1 MKQRKRL
8 LSLICVALMTIEF
21 LPTQLIANATLNS
34 NEVKEVEESENKD
47 IQKEDS
53 DTKKE
58 VVSEEKTADIS
69 KLEGETEV
77 KEEKVENQLKNSI
90 FTFFIKEKTISN
102 SSNIKEFLSLKFNR
116 ETKKFEVSKNIEK
129 DFSINKDESSNESN
143 NESNELLELRV
154 IDGENK
160 EKLNIKLLDNHDNSE
175 ELKKLLELEIKETD
189 YIQINILNT
198 DLNLKIEDDI
208 YGDITKEK
216 EDYSDGVSTLDYIN
230 NVRFQIKK
238 DGINTIYNEAPVIN
252 GVNDIEVDSEN
263 KDALLQGISVTDD
276 HDEIQ
281 NSSIQVSSK
290 KLEEN
295 KTMVTY
301 SVKDSWGRVTSA
313 NRTITYIS
321 SESPNETEEDVSS
334 LNLESRTSTTPAS
347 LSDVVFTV
355 KGVRYSNGK
364 DERFKIKFDTNKKL
378 IKVTD
383 MDMRIMTTN
392 NADEYFVFELYD
404 SRMQLK
410 KEVVI
415 RGNERSE
422 AANALNNVPYE
433 IGDYI
438 YVYHKEASGK
448 KLLISGVKGDNNTLY
463 AEGTDNLERGK
474 KLFKVTNTGLEVVT
488 NDAPVITIG
497 SESGYNREDVDGN
510 EVWKKTIKR
519 GDDIDLS
526 KGITVSDT
534 FDRDNHIPLLLDYS
548 VFNNMKL
555 GEQTVIY
562 TLTDSWG
569 ATVTKKAIITVQPK
583 NDLEQVKFKFYSKG
597 TNNELFNMTIDSVN
611 HKIEVNRVS
620 NDNQAI
626 KGYSGAAFKI
636 KIIDG
641 VRNVVKREIAIRGTE
656 TGFSSALDRLDGYS
670 YNNGDRI
677 SIWALNTEDVK
688 IEGDGNI
695 ESKPSDVNYASGLT
709 SRDYLDNVRFEMNE
723 NKLKYIYNKAPTIT
737 FAPNTVLEV
746 VRGEEL
752 NPTIGVTV
760 TDDYDNEDTI
770 KIENVKVVGFDK
782 YKLGEQNVTY
792 QYTDSWGRTGTATR
806 TVRVLAKNKLED
818 NTVKMYKDGTN
829 TPILSISFDDITRK
843 LKVSDATTDT
853 INGVNEVAL
862 VIKTYKNGNVERT
875 LDING
880 NMSGIQIKNII
891 ENLNINYEYGD
902 MIDFVSTDSTKL
914 NRVRVFG
921 SLAQGSD
928 NNSNKT
934 NSTVSR
940 EGEQQGNTN
949 VPNSGVNSDTNPYN
963 GGFATVDNMKNTRF
977 ELTKDGIKAIYNKA
991 PVLSGLDELKII
1003 KGNEPQFR
1011 DGVTVTDELDD
1022 DNTLTNAIQIDS
1034 SDFNNNAVGVYGVT
1048 YTVTDT
1054 WGRSTSQ
1061 VRNVRVVSK
1070 VENNVISL
1078 DGDND
1083 NKLFEIGFDTVR
1095 NKLTFKKSEQSS
1107 GAGSDSS
1114 TDGSNGSGTTEQ
1126 PEGGNLGE
1134 QQPDNEQSPSTPEAN
1149 EENNHSSRTASSETT
1164 NNKLFEIKVFD
1175 DKMKLVGTATLNGNT
1190 DSDYNNFKI
1199 ELEKINMYESYYVS
1213 LWASNH
1219 NKLKISGNVIKTD
1232 RVSEDDYSNGINS
1245 EDQMINVR
1253 FESTEE
1259 GLKAIYNAAPVISMK
1274 SSTTPEAQ
1282 PQSTN
1287 DSITALTSFSHYLGE
1302 TYKLTENMQVT
1313 DDKDTDI
1320 SIDDIKTTYVRKE
1333 VSSGNTNSPELSEA
1347 SRATTE
1353 NEQGTSG
1360 STSDNNQTTE
1370 SANNSVPTE
1379 VGTYIVTYTVT
1390 DSWEREAKVTRELT
1404 INNGIERHQISFRG
1418 HIGNSDVTAFTLSFR
1433 DKGDS
1438 QNAKIVVNGE
1448 DRVVS
1453 NRYDINNPLR
1463 NFYTIKV
1470 LNENNEIRKTVVI
1483 STNTNTHTDSG
1494 LRELSE
1500 MDIPYG
1506 YKLKIEAFQPPG
1518 VSITGEILGDI
1529 KENYSDG
1536 VDNKM
1541 NLDYVTFK
1549 VTKSGLD
1556 VAFNDTDLNDNVKNV
1571 ITNIDYGGLQAFKF
1585 TFNTSDKGNDSSNI
1599 GKLTALSG
1607 YGAQIIYQDSSSALR
1622 IKLVKDGT
1630 EISQSFIGTDRGDNS
1645 KFNVFNQYVK
1655 TGDYIEFWA
1664 KKPDRIFITGNAVD
1678 QINDYDYAKGGK
1690 TELFEHTRFYF
1701 TEEGIKP
1708 TYNNAPKI
1716 SAEDIDIYAAD
1727 YTNENQFDFKTGVT
1741 VTDDHDKNIDIVNS
1755 TYQVNSTTMNAANG
1769 RNTLGYTIDSSTRK
1783 SGDTENSINTS
1794 VLGERTVTYTYT
1806 DSWGRTGTVKRK
1818 VTVRPQLYKNK
1829 IQVYAEDNE
1838 NLAARTTINE
1848 DIVDSSS
1855 NTNTGNSNNQN
1866 SGSQSP
1872 GDSDNSNVETN
1883 SKKPAFEIGF
1893 NTLTNNYQVINRKDE
1908 YLDIQNPRKD
1918 IFAIQIKGANGE
1930 VKFEETLKG
1939 NDKGTTEKLNRLN
1952 SIPYSETDIIRV
1964 WRASSNSENINK
1976 KDVSTSNGEENTA
1989 VVVPNLKI
1997 TGEVKKD
2004 ENSKITEDYSN
2015 GINNIDFMNNVGFNP
2030 KAEGLKAIYNEA
2042 PVIKGFDESTKVVEK
2057 GVNLDLRRDIRIT
2070 DDKDNNL
2077 SFTVSPTTID
2087 TNQLGIHK
2095 VTYTTTDSW
2104 NRTTTKIRTI
2114 EVVSKVKSNSIEVYN
2129 PNESSTDLLFKID
2142 FDASA
2147 RKFIINN
2154 EVDSSTNLP
2163 NEETGNGSQEQE
2175 SRSGEIVPNEGD
2187 GEEIETPD
2195 DSTPG
2200 ETIPPIENVPPADT
2214 ENTPSQES
2222 NDGKIFRIKI
2232 FDNNGA
2238 VVVNS
2243 TVNSLTNIS
2252 DSQAIESIKEQLGD
2266 LTKYTFNIG
2275 DTISL
2280 WSSNPNKVKIKG
2292 TVENESIDYDN
2303 GLADKMSV
2311 VRFKITEN
2319 GLKEIQASTPV
2330 ITFDEAENK
2339 SVEVR
2344 RGDAISYLSGVT
2356 VTDTNENIEL
2366 SKVSYTPND
2375 IDTNVLGEKQ
2385 VTYTVTNSWG
2395 QKAEKIR
2402 KFNII
2407 PKNDIDG
2414 VRLKL
2419 KSSTDEN
2426 NYLEIGFDE
2435 LNKKLKV
2442 YHKPTSAL
2450 YPEINE
2456 NVLTISVYNS
2466 NGETLKTLQ
2475 IHGNETIN
2483 EEEFTKIDDSAYT
2496 EGLFIEVESKYP
2508 KNLSITGDIA
2518 NIHNLNNKDLNL
2530 SDGIDENELDT
2541 FKNTRFKIGSTQ
2553 IEAIYN
2559 QAPVISYP
2567 GKDNESEENGLITV
2581 KKGEIYDYNKDLTVE
2596 DDHDGKIEASNVGV
2610 DESRVNYDEVG
2621 TYEITYIV
2629 TDSWGRDGTATRPVK
2644 IVSNIVGNQID
2655 IYSKDSTQQQ
2665 SPSDNETVETF
2676 REVAS
2681 DNVTEGGNNSPE
2693 DTETSAPIKGNR
2705 VFSIGFIE
2713 EVTSNESED
2722 KNIKIKLEVR
2732 NTQNIA
2738 IDSSNANKESIKI
2751 IAYNKDG
2758 NKKDG
2763 YELSLNGND
2772 TGTSNKLE
2780 KLKTWELEYG
2790 DYISLYASDLN
2801 EPDSTT
2807 NITPQQPSTDENPNE
2822 RNISIINENSS
2833 VEGSSGSNSNETVE
2847 GNGGGNSGEDSSSTK
2862 PNKPEI
2868 TTSMIRITGGVLNAR
2883 EKYDSGAVK
2892 KDNIVNVR
2900 FEITD
2905 AGLEALY
2912 NDAPNIYI
2920 SSGEFSKY
2928 LGETYKLTEGVNV
2941 YDDLDGT
2948 LGESKITTIYKR
2960 VRDLPAESTNG
2971 STQSGSSSSST
2982 RTNSEGNDTSD
2993 VGNNSNNT
3001 PNISESEESRKNTLP
3016 KEPGIYEITYIATDS
3031 WGRQSSE
3038 IRSITIKPGMNR
3050 HSVTFRG
3057 HRGSN
3062 GNFTDVTAFTLNFK
3076 DASNEGEGRMKISVT
3091 GDDHPISDRTGQSDF
3106 YNIKIIKKDSPV
3118 IEISIAGNAN
3128 PMKNE
3133 QIQQLNTME
3142 LSYGDKIKIT
3152 AVQTPGVSIF
3162 GEILGDVYTDYSKG
3176 VFNKYYLDYV
3186 TFEFTKEGLK
3196 AHYNDP
3202 TITNSENVF
3211 TIVDGGGLNPF
3222 RIKVTPTNSS
3232 NDNSIG
3238 TLAVTRT
3245 TDPIWYGHSDR
3256 NVLKIKLKRA
3266 DTSKGNIEKEFTGDG
3281 ANSGS
3286 NATNL
3291 EAFNNQKV
3299 YEGDY
3304 LEIEFERPDMMYV
3317 MGSYHSNSNAKV
3329 DYNKGAKDKDNLE
3342 NVRFYFK
3349 RDNSTNESRTGESK
3363 SIVLPVYNEAP
3374 EIKGIDFK
3382 RVPVNNNYD
3391 LLEGVV
3397 TSDQIDDALNKKV
3410 KLVIKCT
3417 ELGINKTITQ
3427 NANKVT
3433 SSNGIRSIFSRTTN
3447 STNSNDNT
3455 NSFNKNNSSEET
3467 IATNEVRNITEFNY
3481 MFDTSGIFNI
3491 EYTMTDSWGRTT
3503 TEYRTIQVYGSPEI
3517 DPKKDVVQEETKED
3531 GEKVGTVTVEL
3542 NSMKGNI
3549 EAYMESYFRSLV
3561 SISDVED
3568 DDKDLIVEVT
3578 GKVEPDKVGTYP
3590 VNYKVTDTHG
3600 NITMYKINVNVVKTI
3615 KATVTTDIPFQVVTN
3630 LLNENGTTEN
3640 IKDRFVSSKIRIKNN
3655 NPNSKMEVYVKGLNK
3670 SEGDLELVNGD
3681 NFEFNSLNKFEALR
3695 KMALGLYF
3703 IEGTNVGDENIREGE
3718 NSELPTETTKV
3729 FTKESPLWL
3738 TTDMTQTKITT
3749 MNEASGNKHDITL
3762 PSKNNSDT
3770 GTTQPP
3776 EGGDSEEGDE
3786 EQPSSRTDS
3795 SDQEGENP
3803 PFGTEEDEKLKNPDY
3818 YIKDY
3823 GTVEGKVLEFGLTA
3837 KYGNNFAGGK
3847 VRGKFKLIFEFR

>member
-216 EDYSDGVSTLDYIN
+216 EDYNDGVSTLDYIN

-313 NRTITYIS
+313 SRNITYIS
-321 SESPNETEEDVSS
+321 KATENESESESEVSPIALDTRAQPTS
-334 LNLESRTSTTPAS
+334 LT
-347 LSDVVFTV
+347 DVVFTV
-355 KGVRYSNGK
+355 KGVRYSNGN

-392 NADEYFVFELYD
+392 NADEYFIFELYD

-422 AANALNNVPYE
+422 AANDLNNVPYE

-463 AEGTDNLERGK
+463 AEGTNNLERGK
-474 KLFKVTNTGLEVVT
+474 KLFKVTDTGLEVVT
-488 NDAPVITIG
+488 NDAPTITIG
-497 SESGYNREDVDGN
+497 SEAGYTEVTENGET
-510 EVWKKTIKR
+510 VWKKTIKR

-526 KGITVSDT
+526 NGITISDT
-534 FDRDNHIPLLLDYS
+534 FDQANHIPLLLNYS

-583 NDLEQVKFKFYSKG
+583 NDLEQVKFKFYSKD

-620 NDNQAI
+620 SNNQAI

-688 IEGDGNI
+688 IEGDTNI
-695 ESKPSDVNYASGLT
+695 KDKPNNVNYASGLT
-709 SRDYLDNVRFEMNE
+709 NRDYLDNVRFEMNE

-752 NPTIGVTV
+752 NTTIGVTI
-760 TDDYDNEDTI
+760 TDDYDKEETI
-770 KIENVKVVGFDK
+770 NVENVKVVGFDK

-806 TVRVLAKNKLED
+806 IVRVLAKNKLED

-829 TPILSISFDDITRK
+829 TPILTISFDDITRK

-862 VIKTYKNGNVERT
+862 VIKTYRHGSVERT

-928 NNSNKT
+928 DNSNKT

-949 VPNSGVNSDTNPYN
+949 VPNSNANAVTNPYN
-963 GGFATVDNMKNTRF
+963 DGFATVDNMKNTRF

-1034 SDFNNNAVGVYGVT
+1034 SDFNKNAVGVYGVT

-1078 DGDND
+1078 DGDDD

-1095 NKLTFKKSEQSS
+1095 NKLTFKKSEQNS

-1134 QQPDNEQSPSTPEAN
+1134 EQSPSTPEAN

-1164 NNKLFEIKVFD
+1164 TNKLFEIKVFD

-1219 NKLKISGNVIKTD
+1219 NKLKISGNVIKTNG
-1232 RVSEDDYSNGINS
+1232 VSEEDYSNGINS

-1313 DDKDTDI
+1313 DDKDTNI
-1320 SIDDIKTTYVRKE
+1320 SVDDIKTTYVRKE
-1333 VSSGNTNSPELSEA
+1333 VSSGNVNSPELSEA

-1360 STSDNNQTTE
+1360 GTSDNNQTTE
-1370 SANNSVPTE
+1370 SAKNSVPTE

-1390 DSWEREAKVTRELT
+1390 DSWGREAVVTRELT
-1404 INNGIERHQISFRG
+1404 IKKGLERHELIFGGYNKTGNIEEGFDAFKLKFVEDNNNNIRIQIENKANKQL
-1418 HIGNSDVTAFTLSFR
+1418 HTAIGQQTV
-1433 DKGDS
+1433 
-1438 QNAKIVVNGE
+1438 
-1448 DRVVS
+1448 
-1453 NRYDINNPLR
+1453 
-1463 NFYTIKV
+1463 YTIQV
-1470 LNENNEIRKTVVI
+1470 LDSSNNVQGAVNLEYNSNAHNFNFTPLTDI
-1483 STNTNTHTDSG
+1483 S
-1494 LRELSE
+1494 
-1500 MDIPYG
+1500 IKYG
-1506 YKLKIEAFQPPG
+1506 YKIKVKAIQPFRFK
-1518 VSITGEILGDI
+1518 ITGEIIGA
-1529 KENYSDG
+1529 KEDYSDA
-1536 VDNKM
+1536 VQNKM
-1541 NLDYVTFK
+1541 NLEYVTFRI
-1549 VTKSGLD
+1549 TKNGL
-1556 VAFNDTDLNDNVKNV
+1556 VSEFNDTDVTNGVKNI
-1571 ITNIDYGGLQAFKF
+1571 ITNIEPGGLQAFKIKF
-1585 TFNTSDKGNDSSNI
+1585 DISDNGSNTNNI
-1599 GKLTALSG
+1599 GKIIVEG
-1607 YGAQIIYQDSSSALR
+1607 YREPIIYQDETKALT
-1622 IKLVKDGT
+1622 IKLVRQGLDT
-1630 EISQSFIGTDRGDNS
+1630 IESTFIGTESGKKNETELND
-1645 KFNVFNQYVK
+1645 KFASFNNQYVK
-1655 TGDYIEFWA
+1655 EGDYIEFWA
-1664 KKPDRIFITGNAVD
+1664 KSPSRLFITGNL
-1678 QINDYDYAKGGK
+1678 IKSNHDYVLGGTEDLYAN
-1690 TELFEHTRFYF
+1690 TRFYF
-1701 TEEGIKP
+1701 TSKGIKP
-1708 TYNNAPKI
+1708 VYNNAPQI
-1716 SAEDIDIYAAD
+1716 IADDIDIYSED
-1727 YTNENQFDFKTGVT
+1727 YINGKQFDFKTGVT
-1741 VTDDHDKNIDIVNS
+1741 VTDDHDKINDKGELIPES
-1755 TYQVNSTTMNAANG
+1755 TSRTTNVQNNN
-1769 RNTLGYTIDSSTRK
+1769 RNVLTYRIKEETRK
-1783 SGDTENSINTS
+1783 EDDTDTSINFAQ
-1794 VLGERTVTYTYT
+1794 LGERIVTYSYT
-1806 DSWGRTGTVKRK
+1806 DSWGRTGTFERK

-1838 NLAARTTINE
+1838 SVEARTSISE
-1848 DIVDSSS
+1848 DIVGDGTDNNPEDDREDNQGTTPQPPESNDTDRDDSSDDDI
-1855 NTNTGNSNNQN
+1855 T
-1866 SGSQSP
+1866 
-1872 GDSDNSNVETN
+1872 
-1883 SKKPAFEIGF
+1883 KKEPVFEIGF

-1908 YLDIQNPRKD
+1908 YLDIKNPRKD
-1918 IFAIQIKGANGE
+1918 IFAIQIKGENGE

-1939 NDKGTTEKLNRLN
+1939 NDKGSSEKLNELN
-1952 SIPYSETDIIRV
+1952 ELEYRETDIIRV
-1964 WRASSNSENINK
+1964 WRASSNSSEG
-1976 KDVSTSNGEENTA
+1976 TS

-1997 TGEVKKD
+1997 TGNIEKHT
-2004 ENSKITEDYSN
+2004 EITEEDYSN
-2015 GINNIDFMNNVGFNP
+2015 GIKNIDFMNNVGFKP
-2030 KAEGLKAIYNEA
+2030 VSTGLQAIYNKA
-2042 PVIKGFDESTKVVEK
+2042 PEINGFNDSVEIVEK
-2057 GVNLDLRRDIRIT
+2057 GTTFNLRTGVTVT
-2070 DDKDNNL
+2070 DDRDQIIPIDRVQITG
-2077 SFTVSPTTID
+2077 TVD
-2087 TNQLGIHK
+2087 TNVLGVYK
-2095 VTYTTTDSW
+2095 VTYTVTDSW
-2104 NRTTTKIRTI
+2104 NRTTSKVRTI
-2114 EVVSKVKSNSIEVYN
+2114 NVVSKVKNNSIEVYN
-2129 PNESSTDLLFKID
+2129 PDNENDNLLFKII
-2142 FDASA
+2142 FDANE
-2147 RKFIINN
+2147 RKFKLEKNN
-2154 EVDSSTNLP
+2154 SNLP
-2163 NEETGNGSQEQE
+2163 DALEGNDSTSRTTDDNGGEEQE
-2175 SRSGEIVPNEGD
+2175 PSTSESGEEGED
-2187 GEEIETPD
+2187 DEED
-2195 DSTPG
+2195 R
-2200 ETIPPIENVPPADT
+2200 PPTSGDADT
-2214 ENTPSQES
+2214 KPSEDNS
-2222 NDGKIFRIKI
+2222 DKIFRIKI
-2232 FDNNGA
+2232 FNANGGI
-2238 VVVNS
+2238 VVNS
-2243 TVNSLTNIS
+2243 SVNSDVSTTNNLE
-2252 DSQAIESIKEQLGD
+2252 SQLSD
-2266 LTKYTFNIG
+2266 LTDYIFNIG
-2275 DTISL
+2275 DSISL
-2280 WSSNPNKVKIKG
+2280 WTNNSNKVKVIGHIEGKTHDYNTG
-2292 TVENESIDYDN
+2292 LKEENDMNS
-2303 GLADKMSV
+2303 
-2311 VRFKITEN
+2311 VRFRITEN
-2319 GLKEIQASTPV
+2319 GLKEIGPSTPE
-2330 ITFDEAENK
+2330 INFAEGDNN
-2339 SVEVR
+2339 SVEVK
-2344 RGDAISYLSGVT
+2344 RGDTVNYLNNITIVDAT
-2356 VTDTNENIEL
+2356 ENIAFE
-2366 SKVSYTPND
+2366 KVKYNEQG
-2375 IDTNVLGEKQ
+2375 IDVNTIGEK
-2385 VTYTVTNSWG
+2385 TLEYSVTNSWSVTTT
-2395 QKAEKIR
+2395 KIR
-2402 KFNII
+2402 KFNVV

-2419 KSSTDEN
+2419 KSESNNE
-2426 NYLEIGFDE
+2426 NYLELGFDE
-2435 LNKKLKV
+2435 LTHKLKV
-2442 YHKPTSAL
+2442 YKELTEAL
-2450 YPEINE
+2450 YPDDEE
-2456 NVLTISVYNS
+2456 NVLTISIYTAS
-2466 NGETLKTLQ
+2466 GSTLKTLQ
-2475 IHGNETIN
+2475 IQGNKLIDNEQIKRIN
-2483 EEEFTKIDDSAYT
+2483 EVEYE
-2496 EGLFIEVESKYP
+2496 EGLFIGVETKYP
-2508 KNLSITGDIA
+2508 KNLSITG
-2518 NIHNLNNKDLNL
+2518 NIEKVDNLKGHELDLT
-2530 SDGIDENELDT
+2530 DGIDEDELEA
-2541 FKNTRFKIGSTQ
+2541 FNNTRFKIGATQ
-2553 IEAIYN
+2553 IQAIYN
-2559 QAPVISYP
+2559 EAPVITYP
-2567 GKDNESEENGLITV
+2567 KQNEADKGIITV
-2581 KKGEIYDYNKDLTVE
+2581 KKGEIYDYNQDLTVT
-2596 DDHDGKIEASNVGV
+2596 DDHDGNIEPSNVGV

-2655 IYSKDSTQQQ
+2655 IYSKDSTQQE

-2676 REVAS
+2676 REAAS
-2681 DNVTEGGNNSPE
+2681 DNVTEEGNNSPE

-2732 NTQNIA
+2732 NKKDTQ
-2738 IDSSNANKESIKI
+2738 IDSANSDKEAVKI
-2751 IAYNKDG
+2751 IAYNKNG
-2758 NKKDG
+2758 NKKND

-2772 TGTSNKLE
+2772 TGTSEKLE

-2807 NITPQQPSTDENPNE
+2807 NITPQQPSTDETPSE
-2822 RNISIINENSS
+2822 RNISIINENSR

-2847 GNGGGNSGEDSSSTK
+2847 GNGGGNSGEENSSTK

-2883 EKYDSGAVK
+2883 ELYDSGAVK

-2948 LGESKITTIYKR
+2948 LGEKNIITTYKKLS
-2960 VRDLPAESTNG
+2960 DLPAESTNG
-2971 STQSGSSSSST
+2971 STQSGSTSSST
-2982 RTNSEGNDTSD
+2982 RTSSEGSGNLSDGSNSSDTPNDGTTD
-2993 VGNNSNNT
+2993 ENNNT
-3001 PNISESEESRKNTLP
+3001 SNEDTTNKLP
-3016 KEPGIYEITYIATDS
+3016 KDPGIYEITYIATDS
-3031 WGRQSSE
+3031 WGRQSSKT
-3038 IRSITIKPGMNR
+3038 RKITIKKGMDR
-3050 HSVTFRG
+3050 HELHFGG
-3057 HRGSN
+3057 HDQNASEN
-3062 GNFTDVTAFTLNFK
+3062 SFTSF
-3076 DASNEGEGRMKISVT
+3076 
-3091 GDDHPISDRTGQSDF
+3091 
-3106 YNIKIIKKDSPV
+3106 
-3118 IEISIAGNAN
+3118 
-3128 PMKNE
+3128 
-3133 QIQQLNTME
+3133 
-3142 LSYGDKIKIT
+3142 KIKFKEINNTQVKLIIYDKENKVVHNEAGTQDIYKIT
-3152 AVQTPGVSIF
+3152 IYDENGSEVRNGKIQTLENPKTTSNNQATILALNDFKFKYGYSFKIEALQPF
-3162 GEILGDVYTDYSKG
+3162 RFSMTGEILGDVFEDFSDG
-3176 VFNKYYLDYV
+3176 VQNRYNLDKV
-3186 TFEFTKEGLK
+3186 TFTVTKNGLVAK
-3196 AHYNDP
+3196 YSDTEISHSSQNM
-3202 TITNSENVF
+3202 ITSVER
-3211 TIVDGGGLNPF
+3211 GGLNPF
-3222 RIKVTPTNSS
+3222 KINVETKTSMNNQNIPGIPE
-3232 NDNSIG
+3232 NSIG
-3238 TLAVTRT
+3238 
-3245 TDPIWYGHSDR
+3245 
-3256 NVLKIKLKRA
+3256 KLVI
-3266 DTSKGNIEKEFTGDG
+3266 TEKEEEIIWTENGKVIEDAMTLKLVR
-3281 ANSGS
+3281 ANGREKISETFNSQKATEPS
-3286 NATNL
+3286 NKSKFDK
-3291 EAFNNQKV
+3291 FNNQYV
-3299 YEGDY
+3299 YNGDY
-3304 LEIEFERPDMMYV
+3304 LEITHQRPEIIYI
-3317 MGSYHSNSNAKV
+3317 MGNKHPNSNSKV
-3329 DYNKGAKDKDNLE
+3329 DYREGAKNADNLN
-3342 NVRFYFK
+3342 NVRFYFI
-3349 RDNSTNESRTGESK
+3349 DNSENQNQP
-3363 SIVLPVYNEAP
+3363 ILMPVYNEAP
-3374 EIKGIDFK
+3374 EITGINFQ
-3382 RVPVNNNYD
+3382 RVPVNTSYD
-3391 LLEGVV
+3391 LLQGVV

-3455 NSFNKNNSSEET
+3455 NLFNKSNSSEET

-3517 DPKKDVVQEETKED
+3517 DPKKDVVQNETTEQ

-3655 NPNSKMEVYVKGLNK
+3655 NPNSKMEVYVKGLSK
-3670 SEGDLELVNGD
+3670 SEGELELVNPSD
-3681 NFEFNSLNKFEALR
+3681 TNFESLDKFESLR

-3703 IEGTNVGDENIREGE
+3703 IESTNVGDEDIREGE

-3738 TTDMTQTKITT
+3738 TTDMAQTKITT
-3749 MNEASGNKHDITL
+3749 MNEASGNKNDITL

-3770 GTTQPP
+3770 GTTQPS
-3776 EGGDSEEGDE
+3776 EGDEEGNE

-3803 PFGTEEDEKLKNPDY
+3803 PSSTEEDEKLKNPDY

>member
-238 DGINTIYNEAPVIN
+238 EGINTIYNEAPVIN

-295 KTMVTY
+295 KTLVTY

-313 NRTITYIS
+313 SRNITYIS
-321 SESPNETEEDVSS
+321 KASENESESESEVSPIALDTRAQPTS
-334 LNLESRTSTTPAS
+334 LR
-347 LSDVVFTV
+347 DVVFTV
-355 KGVRYSNGK
+355 KGVRYSNGNE
-364 DERFKIKFDTNKKL
+364 ERFKIKFDTNKKL

-392 NADEYFVFELYD
+392 NADEYFIFELYD

-410 KEVVI
+410 KDVVI

-438 YVYHKEASGK
+438 YVYHKQSNEK
-448 KLLISGVKGDNNTLY
+448 KLLVNGVKGNDNNSY
-463 AEGTDNLERGK
+463 AEGTASLERGK

-488 NDAPVITIG
+488 NEAPTITIG
-497 SESGYNREDVDGN
+497 SESGYTEVTENN
-510 EVWKKTIKR
+510 ETVWKKTIKR
-519 GDDIDLS
+519 GDDIDLA

-569 ATVTKKAIITVQPK
+569 ARVTKKAIITVQPK
-583 NDLEQVKFKFYSKG
+583 NELEQVKFKFYSKG

-620 NDNQAI
+620 SNNQAI

-656 TGFSSALDRLDGYS
+656 TGFSSTLDRLDGYS

-688 IEGDGNI
+688 IEGDANI
-695 ESKPSDVNYASGLT
+695 KDKPNNVNYADGLT
-709 SRDYLDNVRFEMNE
+709 NRDYLDNVRFEMNE
-723 NKLKYIYNKAPTIT
+723 NKLKYIYNQAPEIT
-737 FAPNTVLEV
+737 FDNQVISVT
-746 VRGEEL
+746 RGEEL

-760 TDDYDNEDTI
+760 TDDYDKEDTI

-818 NTVKMYKDGTN
+818 NTVKIYKDNTN
-829 TPILSISFDDITRK
+829 KAILSISFDDITRK

-862 VIKTYKNGNVERT
+862 VIKTYRHGSVERT

-928 NNSNKT
+928 DNSNKT

-963 GGFATVDNMKNTRF
+963 SGFATVDNMKNTRF

-1022 DNTLTNAIQIDS
+1022 DNALTNAIQIDS
-1034 SDFNNNAVGVYGVT
+1034 SDFNNNVVGVYGVT

-1095 NKLTFKKSEQSS
+1095 NKLTFKKLEQSS

-1164 NNKLFEIKVFD
+1164 TNKLFEIKVFD
-1175 DKMKLVGTATLNGNT
+1175 DKMKLVETATLNGE
-1190 DSDYNNFKI
+1190 DYETFKSQ
-1199 ELEKINMYESYYVS
+1199 LQSINMYESYYVS

-1232 RVSEDDYSNGINS
+1232 RVSEEDYSNGINS

-1320 SIDDIKTTYVRKE
+1320 SVDDIKTTYVRKE

-1404 INNGIERHQISFRG
+1404 IQKGLERHELIFGGRDR
-1418 HIGNSDVTAFTLSFR
+1418 NERDLYAFKL
-1433 DKGDS
+1433 K
-1438 QNAKIVVNGE
+1438 
-1448 DRVVS
+1448 
-1453 NRYDINNPLR
+1453 LR
-1463 NFYTIKV
+1463 E
-1470 LNENNEIRKTVVI
+1470 NENNKPKIDFEALINGQILATAGSDYEYYRVEIFRVN
-1483 STNTNTHTDSG
+1483 SQSG
-1494 LRELSE
+1494 NVQSIFNAAVGVRDNPQNNNFPMKPIANQNLE
-1500 MDIPYG
+1500 YG
-1506 YKLKIEAFQPPG
+1506 DKIKIYARQTPNFR
-1518 VSITGEILGDI
+1518 IKGEILGDV
-1529 KENYSDG
+1529 KEDYSDG
-1536 VDNKM
+1536 VQNKM
-1541 NLDYVTFK
+1541 NLDYVQFEI
-1549 VTKSGLD
+1549 TKEGLK
-1556 VAFNDTDLNDNVKNV
+1556 AIYNDTDLNDNIKNV
-1571 ITNIDYGGLQAFKF
+1571 ITIIDRGGLQPFKIK
-1585 TFNTSDKGNDSSNI
+1585 FNTSDKGNDPSNNLGRI
-1599 GKLTALSG
+1599 NIDKFTEP
-1607 YGAQIIYQDSSSALR
+1607 IIYEDRTEALR
-1622 IKLVKDGT
+1622 IRFVKGNEGYYT
-1630 EISQSFIGTDRGDNS
+1630 KAYTGVTSGNNGDFRDIENA
-1645 KFNVFNQYVK
+1645 YVK
-1655 TGDYIEFWA
+1655 EGYYLEFWFKA
-1664 KKPDRIFITGNAVD
+1664 ADRLFVTGLPKDN
-1678 QINDYDYAKGGK
+1678 YDFTKGA
-1690 TELFEHTRFYF
+1690 TAELLENTRFYF
-1701 TEEGIKP
+1701 KSTGIEAV
-1708 TYNNAPKI
+1708 YNNAPEIKTK
-1716 SAEDIDIYAAD
+1716 DIDIYVGD
-1727 YTNENQFDFKTGVT
+1727 TNFDLTNSVI
-1741 VTDDHDKNIDIVNS
+1741 VTDDHDDIYENGNLKNTSNS
-1755 TYQVNSTTMNAANG
+1755 ANIPILSTNQTISNKNVLTYSINEN
-1769 RNTLGYTIDSSTRK
+1769 TRK
-1783 SGDTENSINTS
+1783 GADTSTSIDTNT
-1794 VLGERTVTYTYT
+1794 LGERTVTYTYI
-1806 DSWGRTGTVKRK
+1806 DSWGRTGTTTRK
-1818 VTVRPQLYKNK
+1818 VVVRPQLYKNK

-1838 NLAARTTINE
+1838 SLSARTTINE
-1848 DIVDSSS
+1848 DIVDSS
-1855 NTNTGNSNNQN
+1855 NNNTGNSNDQN

-1872 GDSDNSNVETN
+1872 EGSDNSNVETN

-1908 YLDIQNPRKD
+1908 YLDIENPRKD
-1918 IFAIQIKGANGE
+1918 IFAIQIKGENGE

-1939 NDKGTTEKLNRLN
+1939 NDKGSTEKLNRLN

-1976 KDVSTSNGEENTA
+1976 KDVSTNNGEENTA

-2042 PVIKGFDESTKVVEK
+2042 PVIKGFDESTEVIEK
-2057 GVNLDLRRDIRIT
+2057 GASFNLTDNVTIT
-2070 DDKDNNL
+2070 DDKDRGL
-2077 SFTVSPTTID
+2077 SFTVSPEQID

-2114 EVVSKVKSNSIEVYN
+2114 EVVSKVKSNSIQVYN
-2129 PNESSTDLLFKID
+2129 PEESNSNLLFKID

-2147 RKFIINN
+2147 KKFIINN

-2163 NEETGNGSQEQE
+2163 NEETGNGPQEQE
-2175 SRSGEIVPNEGD
+2175 SRSAEIVPNEGN

-2200 ETIPPIENVPPADT
+2200 ETIPPIENVPPTDT
-2214 ENTPSQES
+2214 EGAPSQES

-2243 TVNSLTNIS
+2243 AVNALNTAN
-2252 DSQAIESIKEQLGD
+2252 DSEILESIKQQLKG
-2266 LTKYTFNIG
+2266 LTDYTFDIG
-2275 DTISL
+2275 NSISL
-2280 WSSNPNKVKIKG
+2280 WSTSSNNVKIKG

-2303 GLADKMSV
+2303 GLADKMDV

-2330 ITFDEAENK
+2330 ITFDEGKNK

-2344 RGDAISYLSGVT
+2344 RGDAIDYLSGVT

-2395 QKAEKIR
+2395 QTASIIR

-2419 KSSTDEN
+2419 KSSTNEN

-2456 NVLTISVYNS
+2456 NVLTISVYDS

-2475 IHGNETIN
+2475 IHGNQTIN

-2518 NIHNLNNKDLNL
+2518 NIHNLNNKNLNL

-2559 QAPVISYP
+2559 KAPVISYP
-2567 GKDNESEENGLITV
+2567 GKDNENEKNGLITV

-2655 IYSKDSTQQQ
+2655 IYSKDSTQQE

-2676 REVAS
+2676 REAAS
-2681 DNVTEGGNNSPE
+2681 DNVTEGDNNSSE

-2763 YELSLNGND
+2763 YELSLNGDD
-2772 TGTSNKLE
+2772 TGTSE
-2780 KLKTWELEYG
+2780 KLRALQNWNLEYG

-2807 NITPQQPSTDENPNE
+2807 NITPQQPSTDETPSE
-2822 RNISIINENSS
+2822 RNISIINENSP

-2883 EKYDSGAVK
+2883 ELYDSGAVK

-2948 LGESKITTIYKR
+2948 LGESKITTIYKKLR
-2960 VRDLPAESTNG
+2960 ELPQENTSTGNNQNS
-2971 STQSGSSSSST
+2971 STSSSA

-2993 VGNNSNNT
+2993 EGNDSNNT
-3001 PNISESEESRKNTLP
+3001 PNSSESEESRKNTLP
-3016 KEPGIYEITYIATDS
+3016 KEPGVYEITYIATDS
-3031 WGRQSSE
+3031 WGRQSSKTRE
-3038 IRSITIKPGMNR
+3038 ITIKKGMER
-3050 HSVTFRG
+3050 HEITFRG
-3057 HRGSN
+3057 HKHIS
-3062 GNFTDVTAFTLNFK
+3062 GNNYEDDTSFK
-3076 DASNEGEGRMKISVT
+3076 LKFVDIGN
-3091 GDDHPISDRTGQSDF
+3091 DQ
-3106 YNIKIIKKDSPV
+3106 IKILVSGKNRVISERMNMDNFYTIKFIPKNGERTEVV
-3118 IEISIAGNAN
+3118 IGSKNN
-3128 PMKNE
+3128 PMDVNGE
-3133 QIQQLNTME
+3133 IQRKINNKTVQ
-3142 LSYGDKIKIT
+3142 YGDKIQVL
-3152 AVQTPGVSIF
+3152 AFQPPGVSIF

-3196 AHYNDP
+3196 ATYNDP
-3202 TITNSENVF
+3202 TINANENIF
-3211 TIVDGGGLNPF
+3211 TIVDVGGLNPF
-3222 RIKVTPTNSS
+3222 KIKVTPQDSNNDGIGVLNVTTTNDQILYQDTGETPNVLSIALHRANSS
-3232 NDNSIG
+3232 NDGNLNESFSSG
-3238 TLAVTRT
+3238 SA
-3245 TDPIWYGHSDR
+3245 G
-3256 NVLKIKLKRA
+3256 
-3266 DTSKGNIEKEFTGDG
+3266 KGNNKTKFDK
-3281 ANSGS
+3281 
-3286 NATNL
+3286 
-3291 EAFNNQKV
+3291 FNGKV
-3299 YEGDY
+3299 VYDGDY
-3304 LEIEFERPDMMYV
+3304 LKIAYNRPDMMYV

-3382 RVPVNNNYD
+3382 RVPVNNTYD
-3391 LLEGVV
+3391 LLQGVV

-3433 SSNGIRSIFSRTTN
+3433 SSNGIRGIFNKSASNVN
-3447 STNSNDNT
+3447 STDST
-3455 NSFNKNNSSEET
+3455 TTFNKDNSSES
-3467 IATNEVRNITEFNY
+3467 NINASQVIDMTAFNY
-3481 MFDTSGIFNI
+3481 MFDKSGIFNI

-3517 DPKKDVVQEETKED
+3517 DPKKDVVQNETTEQ

-3542 NSMKGNI
+3542 NSMKDNI

-3568 DDKDLIVEVT
+3568 DDKDL
-3578 GKVEPDKVGTYP
+3578 KVEIEGQVNPKEVGIYP

-3615 KATVTTDIPFQVVTN
+3615 KATVTTDIPFQV
-3630 LLNENGTTEN
+3630 
-3640 IKDRFVSSKIRIKNN
+3640 
-3655 NPNSKMEVYVKGLNK
+3655 
-3670 SEGDLELVNGD
+3670 
-3681 NFEFNSLNKFEALR
+3681 
-3695 KMALGLYF
+3695 
-3703 IEGTNVGDENIREGE
+3703 
-3718 NSELPTETTKV
+3718 
-3729 FTKESPLWL
+3729 
-3738 TTDMTQTKITT
+3738 
-3749 MNEASGNKHDITL
+3749 
-3762 PSKNNSDT
+3762 
-3770 GTTQPP
+3770 
-3776 EGGDSEEGDE
+3776 
-3786 EQPSSRTDS
+3786 
-3795 SDQEGENP
+3795 
-3803 PFGTEEDEKLKNPDY
+3803 
-3818 YIKDY
+3818 
-3823 GTVEGKVLEFGLTA
+3823 
-3837 KYGNNFAGGK
+3837 
-3847 VRGKFKLIFEFR
+3847 